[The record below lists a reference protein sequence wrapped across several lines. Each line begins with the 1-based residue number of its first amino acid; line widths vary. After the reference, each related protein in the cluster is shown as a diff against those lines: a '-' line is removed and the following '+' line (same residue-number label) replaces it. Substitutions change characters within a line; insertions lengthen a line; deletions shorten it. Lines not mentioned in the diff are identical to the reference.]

1 MAASAEITGHL
12 DAGAIQNRLRT
23 TEPDEVEANRRALRI
38 PPAGW
43 KTPACRNQ
51 TVARVRAL

>member
-23 TEPDEVEANRRALRI
+23 T
-38 PPAGW
+38 
-43 KTPACRNQ
+43 
-51 TVARVRAL
+51 